1 MELKVK
7 HRLVGAMMIAA
18 VAGGM
23 MGCAQD
29 PYRSSGRVLDDRM
42 VKNRVKGALNDSPV
56 YKFPHVDVTTYNGV
70 VQLNGF
76 VHRDEQKAVAA
87 DVARSIDGVRE
98 VINNISI
105 IPQDPVY
112 GGTVD
117 PKTGVRGTGRNQP
130 SSIQREQPRS
140 TTNTNQYRNP
150 NQ

>member
-1 MELKVK
+1 MEMKIK
-7 HRLVGAMMIAA
+7 QRLVGAAMIAA
-18 VAGGM
+18 LVAGIV
-23 MGCAQD
+23 GCAKD
-29 PYRSSGRVLDDRM
+29 PYRSSGRVMDDRS
-42 VKNRVKGALNDSPV
+42 VKNRVKSALNDSPV

-87 DVARSIDGVRE
+87 EMARSIEGVRD

-105 IPQDPVY
+105 IPQQDQVY

-117 PKTGVRGTGRNQP
+117 PKTGVRGTGRDQP
-130 SSIQREQPRS
+130 
-140 TTNTNQYRNP
+140 TTTSTNQYRNP

>member
-1 MELKVK
+1 MKIK
-7 HRLVGAMMIAA
+7 YRLFGALMAGTLAVGIA
-18 VAGGM
+18 
-23 MGCAQD
+23 GCAKD
-29 PYRSSGRVLDDRM
+29 PSRSSGRVLDDRSTTS
-42 VKNRVKGALNDSPV
+42 RVKSALNHSPV
-56 YKFPHVDVTTYNGV
+56 YKFPEVDVKTYNGV

-87 DVARSIDGVRE
+87 EVARGTEGVRD

-117 PKTGVRGTGRNQP
+117 PKTGVRGSGTNHPPATQRN
-130 SSIQREQPRS
+130 
-140 TTNTNQYRNP
+140 TNP